1 MLKSGSP
8 PQHSFPEGLDSR
20 QKFTKLCLQRGNYGW
35 DVIVVGDLNQVQE
48 KLNINTKKKPQ
59 RDVKMFVNHWDVCL
73 SSKSCERIMK
83 KKGTSVHF
91 CIDNDGTIYQLLDTQ
106 HAAWQAGT
114 RVTNLASVGVEI
126 SNAYYKKYNKT

>member
-1 MLKSGSP
+1 MVNKTKTLDVFGIFETMRVELASKIKISQLVIHHYVTISD
-8 PQHSFPEGLDSR
+8 QSSWDYNLLPE
-20 QKFTKLCLQRGNYGW
+20 LCSLY
-35 DVIVVGDLNQVQE
+35 
-48 KLNINTKKKPQ
+48 
-59 RDVKMFVNHWDVCL
+59 
-73 SSKSCERIMK
+73 
-83 KKGTSVHF
+83 F